1 MGLSLLIPTY
11 NEKEN
16 LVNLINLLK
25 SEFIKNKI
33 KGEILIIDDNS
44 PDGTG
49 KIADQEAKKSYL
61 VKVIHRRKKEGLSA
75 AVLAGFEA
83 SKEDIV
89 GVMDADLSHPPKMIG
104 TMFKLIREEKADLVI
119 GSRYIKDGKIEGW
132 NTWRMI
138 QSKVATL
145 LSRPFTNVKDTMT
158 GLFLIRKNCLKNK
171 DLNPK
176 GFKILLEIIIKSDCE
191 KIIEVP
197 FTFVDRQKG
206 KSKANIKEIF
216 SLLNNLLSYTVY
228 KIRSF

>member
-75 AVLAGFEA
+75 AVLAGIEA

-206 KSKANIKEIF
+206 KSKA
-216 SLLNNLLSYTVY
+216 
-228 KIRSF
+228 